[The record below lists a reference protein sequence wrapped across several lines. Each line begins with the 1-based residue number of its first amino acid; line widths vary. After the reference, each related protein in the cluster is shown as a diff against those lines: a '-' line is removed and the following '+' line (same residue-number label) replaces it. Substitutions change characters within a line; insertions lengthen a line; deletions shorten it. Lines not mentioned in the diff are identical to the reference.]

1 MRPAA
6 VAVALAIFV
15 AAYGAIPEDDA
26 PLGENL
32 AILAELPG
40 WLSGLTHKIIQE
52 EVKTTSACHGRLLA
66 ESLAAGLN
74 KGKGHWLGEALS
86 EAVGHVPSEASLKQ
100 IREVVRRAVRVAC
113 GRSTKPQVTTTT
125 CCVNGRL
132 RRCDADSLAF
142 ALCVAGDRIQSQASC

>member
-15 AAYGAIPEDDA
+15 AASGAILLEDDA
-26 PLGENL
+26 PLGQS
-32 AILAELPG
+32 LAELPS
-40 WLSGLTHKIIQE
+40 WLSGVTHKIIEE

-74 KGKGHWLGEALS
+74 KGKGQSLGEALS

-100 IREVVRRAVRVAC
+100 IREGVRRAVRVAC

-125 CCVNGRL
+125 RCVNDRL
-132 RRCDADSLAF
+132 RR
-142 ALCVAGDRIQSQASC
+142 

>member
-1 MRPAA
+1 MTLLLEMRPAA

-15 AAYGAIPEDDA
+15 AAYGAIP
-26 PLGENL
+26 PLGED
-32 AILAELPG
+32 LAELPG

-74 KGKGHWLGEALS
+74 KGKGQWLGEALD

-125 CCVNGRL
+125 RCVNDRL
-132 RRCDADSLAF
+132 RR
-142 ALCVAGDRIQSQASC
+142 